1 MTRAYK
7 DLSVFKKIMSIP
19 LLTALVLTLIMI
31 FVLVPFIRELIM
43 KEKQATVSNLVQ
55 EAISVVAS
63 YQKQVDAGTLTKE
76 DAQKQAVERIAA
88 IRYNEKDYIWIND
101 LTPTMIMHPMKP
113 EMNGKELSE
122 NKDPNGKFLFREMVK
137 VCKDKGKGFVEYAW
151 PKPGN
156 SNPVPKISYVELYQP
171 WGWIVGTGIYID
183 DVDTQMQKIMIVM
196 IVALC
201 ILLVPTLL
209 SALFVARSITVPVSV
224 LVKQTA
230 QVANGELDI
239 QIICSSNDEIGQLAF
254 SFKTMTE
261 SLHSIITDIVSDVHR
276 LTSSSND
283 LAVVSRQLSSSAR
296 ETSES
301 STAVAAATEE
311 MSTNVQSVAAA
322 MEQSSCNV
330 NMVASASEEMTS
342 TINEIAQNAEKAR
355 SISEKAVNQSRFTSE
370 KMAVLGESAMKIG
383 KVTET
388 ITEISEQTNLLALNA
403 TIEAAR
409 AGEAGKGFAVVANE
423 IKELAR
429 QTASATV
436 DIKNQIS
443 EMQTTTSTTISDIEK
458 ISAVITEIH
467 DVINGIA
474 TAVEEQSAAS
484 TEIANNISQASQG
497 IAEVNENV
505 AQSTVVIAD
514 ITRDIAGINQQSAQ
528 VGEGSGQV
536 QSSAHGLAD
545 LATELEN
552 LIKKFKV

>member
-261 SLHSIITDIVSDVHR
+261 SLHAIITDIVSDVHR

>member
-1 MTRAYK
+1 MIKAYR
-7 DLSVFKKIMSIP
+7 DWSIFAKIMSLSFLT
-19 LLTALVLTLIMI
+19 LLLLVLATM
-31 FVLVPFIRELIM
+31 FGLVPFIRELIM

-63 YQKQVDAGTLTKE
+63 YEKQVNAGTLTKE
-76 DAQKQAVERIAA
+76 DAQRQAIERIAA
-88 IRYNEKDYIWIND
+88 IRYNEKDYLWIND
-101 LTPTMIMHPMKP
+101 LTPRMVMHPVKP
-113 EMNGKELSE
+113 EMNGKDLSD
-122 NKDPNGKFLFREMVK
+122 NKDPNGKFLFMEMAK
-137 VCKDKGKGFVEYAW
+137 VCRDKGKGFVEYAW
-151 PKPGN
+151 EKPGN
-156 SNPVPKISYVELYQP
+156 SKPVPKISYVELYQS
-171 WGWIVGTGIYID
+171 WGWIVGTGVYID
-183 DVDTQMQKIMIVM
+183 DVDTQMQKIVLGIGVSLS
-196 IVALC
+196 ILTALA
-201 ILLVPTLL
+201 ILL
-209 SALFVARSITVPVSV
+209 SLFIARSITVPASV
-224 LVKQTA
+224 LVHQTA
-230 QVANGELDI
+230 RVAKGELDVHI
-239 QIICSSNDEIGQLAF
+239 VCSSNDEIGQLAY

-261 SLHSIITDIVSDVHR
+261 NLRSIIMDIISGVDE

-283 LAVVSRQLSSSAR
+283 LAAASKQISSSAR
-296 ETSES
+296 DTADKS
-301 STAVAAATEE
+301 SSVAAATEE

-355 SISEKAVNQSRFTSE
+355 AISEEAVDQSRLTSE

-383 KVTET
+383 RVTET

-436 DIKNQIS
+436 DIKNQIN
-443 EMQTTTSTTISDIEK
+443 EMQTTTSTTIADIEK

-467 DVINGIA
+467 SVINGIA

-514 ITRDIAGINQQSAQ
+514 ITRDISGINQRSTQ
-528 VGEGSGQV
+528 VGEGSSQV
-536 QSSAHGLAD
+536 QLSARNLAE
-545 LATELEN
+545 LATQLEDLVN
-552 LIKKFKV
+552 KFKV

>member
-1 MTRAYK
+1 MIKMYK
-7 DLSVFKKIMSIP
+7 NLSVFKKIMSIP
-19 LLTALVLTLIMI
+19 FLTALVLTLIMI
-31 FVLVPFIRELIM
+31 FLLIPFIRELIM
-43 KEKQATVSNLVQ
+43 KEKQTAVSNLVQ
-55 EAISVVAS
+55 VAISVAES
-63 YQKQVDAGTLTKE
+63 YQKQIDAGTLTRE
-76 DAQKQAVERIAA
+76 EAQHQAVERIAA

-137 VCKDKGKGFVEYAW
+137 VCKDKGKGFVEYTW

-156 SNPVPKISYVELYQP
+156 SKPVPKISYVELYQP

-183 DVDTQMQKIMIVM
+183 DVDTQMQKIMLVM
-196 IVALC
+196 IVSLC
-201 ILLVPTLL
+201 ILLLPALF
-209 SALFVARSITVPVSV
+209 SALFIARLITVPVSV

-239 QIICSSNDEIGQLAF
+239 EIECSSNDEIGQLAY

-261 SLHSIITDIVSDVHR
+261 HLHSIINDIANGVHR
-276 LTSSSND
+276 LTSSSNA
-283 LAVVSRQLSSSAR
+283 LAVVSRQLSASALETADSS
-296 ETSES
+296 S
-301 STAVAAATEE
+301 AVAAATEE

-355 SISEKAVNQSRFTSE
+355 SISEEAVTQSRNTSK

-383 KVTET
+383 KVTEA

-436 DIKNQIS
+436 DIKNQIN
-443 EMQTTTSTTISDIEK
+443 EMQTTTSTRIADIEK

-467 DVINGIA
+467 EVINGIA

-484 TEIANNISQASQG
+484 SEIANNISQASQG

-505 AQSTVVIAD
+505 AQSSVVIAD
-514 ITRDIAGINQQSAQ
+514 ITHDISGINQQSTQ
-528 VGEGSGQV
+528 VGEGSNQV
-536 QSSAHGLAD
+536 QASAHGLAD
-545 LATELEN
+545 LAAELEN

>member
-1 MTRAYK
+1 MIKAYK
-7 DLSVFKKIMSIP
+7 DWSIFSKIMSLS
-19 LLTALVLTLIMI
+19 LLTLLVLVLATM
-31 FVLVPFIRELIM
+31 FGLVPFIRELIM
-43 KEKQATVSNLVQ
+43 TEKQATVSNLVQ

-63 YQKQVDAGTLTKE
+63 YEKQVDAGTLAKE

-101 LTPTMIMHPMKP
+101 LTPRMIMHPIKP
-113 EMNGKELSE
+113 EMNGKDLNE
-122 NKDPNGKFLFREMVK
+122 NKDPNGKFLFMEMVK

-151 PKPGN
+151 AKPGN
-156 SNPVPKISYVELYQP
+156 SKPVPKISYVELYP
-171 WGWIVGTGIYID
+171 SWGWIVGTGVYID
-183 DVDTQMQKIMIVM
+183 DVDTQMQKIVLGIGM
-196 IVALC
+196 ALC
-201 ILLVPTLL
+201 ILTALAIML
-209 SALFVARSITVPVSV
+209 ALFIARSITVPASV
-224 LVKQTA
+224 LVNQTA
-230 QVANGELDI
+230 QVAKGELDI
-239 QIICSSNDEIGQLAF
+239 QIVCSSNDEIGQLAY
-254 SFKTMTE
+254 SFKIMTE
-261 SLHSIITDIVSDVHR
+261 NLRAIIMDIVSGVDE

-283 LAVVSRQLSSSAR
+283 LAAASKQISSSAR
-296 ETSES
+296 DTADKS
-301 STAVAAATEE
+301 SSVAAATEE

-355 SISEKAVNQSRFTSE
+355 SISEEAVKQSRLTSE
-370 KMAVLGESAMKIG
+370 KMADLGESAMKIG

-436 DIKNQIS
+436 DIKNQIN
-443 EMQTTTSTTISDIEK
+443 EMQATTSTTIADIEK
-458 ISAVITEIH
+458 ISAVISEIH
-467 DVINGIA
+467 NVINGIA

-536 QSSAHGLAD
+536 QSSAHGLAE
-545 LATELEN
+545 LATQLEN
-552 LIKKFKV
+552 LVKKFKV